1 MTNLSIALRWASL
14 CGGMVF
20 GIACGGTST
29 SAESH
34 VHTDHAD
41 AGADATIVGSRDA
54 AAPDRSCVTDDDCTA
69 VLDYRDGF
77 SCWSPEAVSKQAVRG
92 DACLIPW
99 TANPRCTTPAPPA
112 DCPGGEIPVKH
123 SCFQLGCVVPRCRE
137 GACNLDTPI
146 DCPTPDADPPD
157 CAALLSSHRTVLALA
172 RRCDPTKSGNCTG
185 SYADGCGCEV
195 PYDIAGQ
202 YANAAWCAFDAWRS
216 SDCSFVAGACGPTT
230 CVTPTHAGATCVPNA
245 SGTEGTCQWKQ

>member
-54 AAPDRSCVTDDDCTA
+54 AAPDRSC
-69 VLDYRDGF
+69 G
-77 SCWSPEAVSKQAVRG
+77 
-92 DACLIPW
+92 
-99 TANPRCTTPAPPA
+99 TTPAPPA